1 MSFLSTIFS
10 GASNNY
16 APAGQQ
22 QNLQQAQTAN
32 ANYSTA
38 NTGLNDL
45 ASVLKRQSAGGGPNI
60 ANQNLQNMTGQNVA
74 NTAALIAGQRG
85 SSANPALAAR
95 NIATAGA
102 GIQQNAVGQA
112 ASSELGQQLGSTQQ
126 LGQVLGT
133 QGSLANQNYG
143 VAQGGTNAANQIG
156 SDEAKQNAQ
165 MNQQLIGGVTNAAG
179 KALAFADGGS
189 TPAPSTS
196 LLPNFGNPNGG
207 GFGFNFDNKPKPAA
221 DPLAGAVTMA
231 PMAGDFSAPL
241 HVAGG
246 GAILP
251 FGPSPTSAKPMGTMF
266 LNAGGPADLTRGG
279 NVAARSPQE
288 KATVPGNS
296 LKNDKIPA
304 MVSEHEI
311 VIPREITMAK
321 NAPQKAA
328 EFVARELAKK
338 GVTPKDDFKGA
349 IDRGIK
355 ARRKNA
361 SKDS

>member
-1 MSFLSTIFS
+1 MSFLSSVF
-10 GASNNY
+10 GGVNNNY
-16 APAGQQ
+16 NPAGQQ

-32 ANYSTA
+32 TNYGTA
-38 NTGLNDL
+38 NSGLNDL
-45 ASVLKRQSAGGGPNI
+45 ASVLKRQAAGGGPNI

-74 NTAALIAGQRG
+74 NTASLIAGQRG

-112 ASSELGQQLGSTQQ
+112 ATNVLGQQLGSTQQ

-133 QGSLANQNYG
+133 QGSLANQNFG
-143 VAQGGTNAANQIG
+143 VAQGGVNSANQIG
-156 SDEAKQNAQ
+156 SAEAGENAKV
-165 MNQQLIGGVTNAAG
+165 NQGILGGITNAAG
-179 KALAFADGGS
+179 SAIGLSEGGD
-189 TPAPSTS
+189 TTDI
-196 LLPNFGNPNGG
+196 LPGLSGANFGFKFGG
-207 GFGFNFDNKPKPAA
+207 GDKPAA
-221 DPLAGAVTMA
+221 DPMAGATPM
-231 PMAGDFSAPL
+231 PTMAGDFSAPL
-241 HVAGG
+241 HVATGG
-246 GAILP
+246 SILP

-361 SKDS
+361 LKDS